1 MTITAD
7 QIVTEALGLSAQAR
21 AFVAERLIES
31 LDVLPGADLSP
42 EWKNEVQ
49 RRCKEIDQGA
59 VQLRDADEVFRK
71 AYASLR

>member
-7 QIVTEALGLSAQAR
+7 QIVTEALGLSVQAR

-59 VQLRDADEVFRK
+59 VQLRDADDVFRK
-71 AYASLR
+71 AYASL